1 MLSTLYIVDPGF
13 IIVLYYLI
21 CVRVCVIVDSDTIP
35 TFGYDL
41 VDEVVVEGHAFF
53 VDSSTKG
60 AVYRKHV
67 MTQQHK
73 NLCQ

>member
-1 MLSTLYIVDPGF
+1 MYYI
-13 IIVLYYLI
+13 ILI
-21 CVRVCVIVDSDTIP
+21 CVRVCVIVDSYTIP

-41 VDEVVVEGHAFF
+41 VDEVVVEGHAF
-53 VDSSTKG
+53 VDSSTQG
-60 AVYRKHV
+60 TVYRRHV